1 MERPFGEGGL
11 APDGEWIE
19 QMFGDDIDDVP
30 GMDMAD
36 RFKRLAVENADDV
49 AKLFDDP
56 DSIINPSVHGF
67 FQAQGVAADST
78 CAALSEVLARG
89 NLLNAIIDARGAD
102 RGAGLEFEVRAGG
115 MNTLRS
121 RARCPGR
128 IWVMSFMPVCADG

>member
-1 MERPFGEGGL
+1 
-11 APDGEWIE
+11 
-19 QMFGDDIDDVP
+19 MFGDDIDDVP

-102 RGAGLEFEVRAGG
+102 RGAGLEFEVRGHEYAAIASSLSGSNLG
-115 MNTLRS
+115 H
-121 RARCPGR
+121 
-128 IWVMSFMPVCADG
+128 VMPVCADG